1 MDGATLL
8 TLLDSLP
15 WLDGWRVSLYSA
27 DDFARGHAEEEYPTS
42 RGGGRDTLVVLNTG
56 YSSGPGE
63 HYVSWAVRKDR
74 AGVVYFDSY
83 GIEPYPQLRDH
94 WKRHGLSPV
103 RYNSDLLQ
111 SPFSNTCSLYQLTF
125 AAFVSVGVDF
135 GRFLSLFSRD
145 VDVNERRIRDFV
157 REYLLPRAD

>member
-27 DDFARGHAEEEYPTS
+27 DGFLEEEYPP
-42 RGGGRDTLVVLNTG
+42 GRDTLVVLNTG

-63 HYVSWAVRKDR
+63 HYVSWAVRKADER
-74 AGVVYFDSY
+74 AVVYFDSY

-94 WKRHGLSPV
+94 WRRRRLSPV

-111 SPFSNTCSLYQLTF
+111 SPFSATCSLYQLTF

-135 GRFLSLFSRD
+135 GRFLSLFSRHD

-157 REYLLPRAD
+157 HEYLLPLVKK